1 MKYRILFAFAPL
13 VLAVACAT
21 TGPAVTG
28 GAETGTDVVIDMQP
42 ILRFAPT
49 PQTISL
55 GDTVEFRNV
64 SAFVHS
70 VSTRPATPEESAST
84 ELPAGVESFDS
95 GDIPAG
101 GIYRH
106 TFTVTGTYKYFCDP
120 HHGAGMVGTIIV
132 TES

>member
-1 MKYRILFAFAPL
+1 MNNRILIALAPL
-13 VLAVACAT
+13 LLNVACAT

-28 GAETGTDVVIDMQP
+28 GAEPGTDFVIDMQP

-49 PQTISL
+49 PQSVSV

-64 SAFVHS
+64 SAFVHT
-70 VSTRPATPEESAST
+70 VSTRPANPEEAAVT
-84 ELPAGVESFDS
+84 ALPAGAESFDS

-101 GIYRH
+101 GIYQH
-106 TFTVTGTYKYFCDP
+106 TFTVPGTYKYFCDP

-132 TES
+132 TAG

>member
-1 MKYRILFAFAPL
+1 MKNRILLAFAPL
-13 VLAVACAT
+13 LLAVACAT

-28 GAETGTDVVIDMQP
+28 GAESGTDVVIDMQP

-49 PQTISL
+49 PQTISV

-70 VSTRPATPEESAST
+70 VSTRPATPEEAAST
-84 ELPAGVESFDS
+84 ELPAGAESFDS
-95 GDIPAG
+95 GDIDAG
-101 GIYRH
+101 GIYRQ
-106 TFTVTGTYKYFCDP
+106 TFTVPGTYKYFCDP

-132 TES
+132 TEG